1 MNRLFNFRERN
12 GPKGPSFW
20 RSKRGNVALITAFMM
35 IPLTVALG
43 TAYDFTMAESRQD
56 QIDGMA
62 DIATLG
68 GVTPSEMGLSNTQ
81 AQAYSKNLFTSQLAT
96 VSGVTYNVADVDTT
110 GSADNSTGATV
121 VRTIV
126 INYKAAS
133 TNVFASLV
141 AMPTF
146 PLHGTSTATSSAA
159 PNIDFYLLLDTSPS
173 MEIAATSA
181 GIATMIANTQQESD
195 GNSVADSWPYG
206 PPATLP
212 GSPGPGPGLYDP
224 TGGKFAASPN
234 GNGCAFGCHESTPS
248 EGTFLNQAGKAIPC
262 TVNGNYADGTA
273 FTTAS
278 TFPKTGRDNYDLS
291 RCLGVT
297 LRSDLVNQAAQNLMT
312 VAATTEVNNLAK
324 YRMAL
329 FETANNS
336 EANPLNLYTLQTIT
350 SDLTLAKTQAATVQ
364 ALEMCNNNHLACGDS
379 NGDMDTNLDGNLT
392 TMNTTG
398 NSAYIPNPGNG
409 TNNTGD
415 TPQEVLFIVTDGQ
428 NDYSS
433 GGRIYPPIDKNGT
446 RCTAIKNRGIRIA
459 VLYTVYMPL
468 EESWWQQQ
476 VEPYLGYSAGAV
488 PYINNST
495 VTDKIATAAQAC
507 ASPGLYYQVSTDG
520 DISAALA
527 HLFQEAIATARLLH

>member
-1 MNRLFNFRERN
+1 MNRLFKFMKRDGSE
-12 GPKGPSFW
+12 GPRLWS
-20 RSKRGNVALITAFMM
+20 SKRGNVALITAFML

-68 GVTPSEMGLSNTQ
+68 GVTPSMMATSNVA
-81 AQAYSKNLFTSQLAT
+81 AQAFSKNLFTSQLAT
-96 VSGVTYNVADVDTT
+96 VNGVTYNVSDVNTT
-110 GSADNSTGATV
+110 GSADSGGTTV
-121 VRTIV
+121 TRTIV
-126 INYKAAS
+126 INYTAAS
-133 TNVFASLV
+133 TNVFGNLLG
-141 AMPTF
+141 MPTF

-159 PNIDFYLLLDTSPS
+159 PNIDFYLMLDTSPS
-173 MEIAATSA
+173 MEIAATST

-195 GNSVADSWPYG
+195 SSSTADTWPYG

-224 TGGKFAASPN
+224 TGGKFSAAPN

-248 EGTFLNQAGKAIPC
+248 EGTYTTNGAAIPC
-262 TVNGNYADGTA
+262 TVSGKYADGTA

-297 LRSDLVNQAAQNLMT
+297 LRIDLLNTAAQNLMT
-312 VAATTEVNNLAK
+312 TAATTETNNLAK

-329 FETANNS
+329 FETDYNAQ
-336 EANPLNLYTLQTIT
+336 ANPLNLYTLQPIT
-350 SDLTLAKTQAATVQ
+350 ADLSLAKTQAATIQ
-364 ALEMCNNNHLACGDS
+364 ALEMCNNNHLACGDG
-379 NGDMDTNLDGNLT
+379 NGDMDTNLDGNLV

-398 NSAYIPNPGNG
+398 NSAYIPAPGNG
-409 TNNTGD
+409 TNNLGD
-415 TPQEVLFIVTDGQ
+415 TPQEVLFIVTDAQ
-428 NDYSS
+428 NDFSSS
-433 GGRIYPPIDKNGT
+433 GRKYPPIDLAGT
-446 RCTAIKNRGIRIA
+446 NCTNIKNRGIRIA

-468 EESWWQQQ
+468 EESWYQSA
-476 VEPYLGYSAGAV
+476 VEPYLGYSNGAV
-488 PYINNST
+488 PYINNSA
-495 VTDKIATAAQAC
+495 VTDKLATAASAC

-520 DISAALA
+520 DISAALV

>member
-1 MNRLFNFRERN
+1 MNRLF
-12 GPKGPSFW
+12 KFW
-20 RSKRGNVALITAFMM
+20 RSKRGNVALITAFML

-68 GVTPSEMGLSNTQ
+68 GVTPTMMGLSNS
-81 AQAYSKNLFTSQLAT
+81 AAAAYSKNLFLSQLAT
-96 VSGVTYNVADVDTT
+96 VNGVTYNATTDVNTT
-110 GSADNSTGATV
+110 GSADNSSGATV

-126 INYKAAS
+126 INYTAAS

-141 AMPTF
+141 NMPTF
-146 PLHGTSTATSSAA
+146 PLKGTSTATSSAA

-195 GNSVADSWPYG
+195 SGNDSWPYG
-206 PPATLP
+206 PPATSP
-212 GSPGPGPGLYDP
+212 GTPGPGPGLYDP
-224 TGGKFAASPN
+224 TGGKFSASPN

-248 EGTFLNQAGKAIPC
+248 EGTYLNQAGKAIPC

-312 VAATTEVNNLAK
+312 VAATTETNNLAK

-336 EANPLNLYTLQTIT
+336 EANPLNLYTLQTVT
-350 SDLTLAKTQAATVQ
+350 SDLNLAKTQAATVQ
-364 ALEMCNNNHLACGDS
+364 ALEMCKNNQLACGDS
-379 NGDMDTNLDGNLT
+379 NGDMDTNLDGDLT

-409 TNNTGD
+409 TNNAGD

-433 GGRIYPPIDKNGT
+433 GGRIYPPIDKSGA
-446 RCTAIKNRGIRIA
+446 RCLAIRNRGIRIA
-459 VLYTVYMPL
+459 VLYTVYVPL
-468 EESWWQQQ
+468 ENAWWQQQ
-476 VEPYLGYSAGAV
+476 VETYLGYSAGAV

-495 VTDKIATAAQAC
+495 VTDKIATAAAAC

>member
-1 MNRLFNFRERN
+1 MNRLFKQWKRDGSAGAR
-12 GPKGPSFW
+12 FW
-20 RSKRGNVALITAFMM
+20 GSKRGNVALITAFML

-68 GVTPSEMGLSNTQ
+68 GVTPTMMTKSNLV
-81 AQAYSKNLFTSQLAT
+81 AQAYSKNLFTSQIAT
-96 VSGVTYNVADVDTT
+96 VNGVTYNVSDIDMT
-110 GSADNSTGATV
+110 GSVDSGGTTV
-121 VRTIV
+121 TRTMV

-133 TNVFASLV
+133 TNVFATLLG
-141 AMPTF
+141 MPTF
-146 PLHGTSTATSSAA
+146 PLHGASTATSSAA
-159 PNIDFYLLLDTSPS
+159 PNIDFYLMLDTSPS
-173 MEIAATSA
+173 MEIAATST

-195 GNSVADSWPYG
+195 NGSADTWPYG

-212 GSPGPGPGLYDP
+212 GPPGPGPGLYDP
-224 TGGKFAASPN
+224 TGGKFSAPPN

-248 EGTFLNQAGKAIPC
+248 EGTYTVSGKAINC
-262 TVNGNYADGTA
+262 TAAGKYADGATIGA
-273 FTTAS
+273 
-278 TFPKTGRDNYDLS
+278 TFPTTGRDNYDLS

-297 LRSDLVNQAAQNLMT
+297 LRIDLVNTAAQNLMT
-312 VAATTEVNNLAK
+312 TAATTETNNLAK

-329 FETANNS
+329 FETAYNNQ
-336 EANPLNLYTLQTIT
+336 ANPLNLYLLQPIT
-350 SDLTLAKTQAATVQ
+350 SDLNLAKTQAATVQ
-364 ALEMCNNNHLACGDS
+364 ALEMCNNNHLACGDG

-392 TMNTTG
+392 SMNTSG
-398 NSAYIPNPGNG
+398 NAAYIPNPGNG
-409 TNNTGD
+409 TNNVGD

-428 NDYSS
+428 NDFSSS
-433 GGRIYPPIDKNGT
+433 GRKYPPMDLSGAKCAAIRT
-446 RCTAIKNRGIRIA
+446 RNIRIA

-468 EESWWQQQ
+468 EESWYQSA
-476 VEPYLGYSAGAV
+476 VEPYLGYSNGAV

-495 VTDKIATAAQAC
+495 VTDKLATAASAC

-520 DISAALA
+520 DISAALV